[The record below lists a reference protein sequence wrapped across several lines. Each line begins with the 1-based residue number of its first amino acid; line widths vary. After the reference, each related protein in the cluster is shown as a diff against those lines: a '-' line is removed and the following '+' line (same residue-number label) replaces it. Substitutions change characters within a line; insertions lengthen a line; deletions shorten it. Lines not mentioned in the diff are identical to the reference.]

1 MVWGF
6 ASGIRGLKLG
16 IEGVEVEF
24 RIAVQGRCHDLRF
37 RNCEDGRSMNLQG
50 GLLGK

>member
-6 ASGIRGLKLG
+6 ASRTRGLKLG

-37 RNCEDGRSMNLQG
+37 RNCEDGRTINAQG
-50 GLLGK
+50 GLPGK